1 MTRRSRPPLAER
13 LKRALE
19 DVIAAERGER
29 TLRARA
35 LVLPDPPPSFDAE
48 RILRIRRHRNLT
60 QAGLALLLNV
70 SGKTVESWEQGRRKP
85 SGAAARF
92 LQLLEA
98 PEAFDRWLGDRPET
112 SGPMHDGEKARRS
125 ARPAP

>member
-1 MTRRSRPPLAER
+1 MTKRGRPPLAER

-29 TLRARA
+29 TLRART

-48 RILRIRRHRNLT
+48 RILRLRRRRNLT

-70 SGKTVESWEQGRRKP
+70 SGKTVESWEQSRRKP

-98 PEAFDRWLGDRPET
+98 PEALGQWLGGRSEGTHSSPDSSPEKE
-112 SGPMHDGEKARRS
+112 SGS
-125 ARPAP
+125 PAL